1 MTRGYTSLAGRSAEN
16 WKMFISNSKKKLKK
30 YKKLKKLNKKITY
43 KNNWKKFQKRLLY
56 NYDLIYSL

>member
-1 MTRGYTSLAGRSAEN
+1 
-16 WKMFISNSKKKLKK
+16 MFISNSKKKLKK